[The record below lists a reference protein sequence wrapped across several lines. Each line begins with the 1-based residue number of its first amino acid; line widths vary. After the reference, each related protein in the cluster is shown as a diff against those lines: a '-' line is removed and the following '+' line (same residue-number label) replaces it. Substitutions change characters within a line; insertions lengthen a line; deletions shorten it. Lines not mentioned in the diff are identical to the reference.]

1 MKKNWVITNYNKI
14 SDFILAKIKN
24 PLLLGKF
31 LLVSGSAVALNLLL
45 LYLLVTYCGLSTSLG
60 ENIANVISMEIAI
73 IYNFFMS
80 RWITWGDRQKETGLQ
95 LLIQLVKF
103 NVTIGITV
111 LFRIVLFFLLQLA
124 GLYYLVNA
132 AIGIAISALF
142 NFVVYDTLIFKNK
155 GA

>member
-1 MKKNWVITNYNKI
+1 MTQNWVILNYIKI
-14 SDFILAKIKN
+14 RDFILAKIKD
-24 PLLLGKF
+24 PLLLSKF

-45 LYLLVTYCGLSTSLG
+45 LYLLVTYCGLNTPLG

-95 LLIQLVKF
+95 LLYQVLKF
-103 NVTIGITV
+103 HITIGITI

-124 GLYYLVNA
+124 GLHYLINS
-132 AIGIAISALF
+132 AIGIAVSALF
-142 NFVVYDTLIFKNK
+142 NFAVYDTLIFKQK

>member
-1 MKKNWVITNYNKI
+1 MTQNWVILNYIKI
-14 SDFILAKIKN
+14 RDFILAKLMD
-24 PLLLGKF
+24 PLVLGKF
-31 LLVSGSAVALNLLL
+31 LLVSGSAVILNLLL
-45 LYLLVTYCGLSTSLG
+45 LYLLVTYCGLNTQLG

-95 LLIQLVKF
+95 LLYQVLKF
-103 NVTIGITV
+103 HITIGITI

-124 GLYYLVNA
+124 GLNYLVNS
-132 AIGIAISALF
+132 AIGIAVSALF
-142 NFVVYDTLIFKNK
+142 NFAVYDTLIFKQK